1 MTSSLHDQLRALLEE
16 RLLYIDGA
24 MGTMVQR
31 HGLQEADYRG
41 ERFQAHPGDL
51 KGNTDLLVLTRPDV
65 IRGVHEQYLAAGADI
80 LETNSFNANRI
91 SQADYAMEH
100 LVYELNVASAKLAR
114 EAADKY
120 STKDKPRFVAGTLG
134 PTNRTLSLS
143 PDVNDPGFRAV
154 TFDEMRA
161 AYAEQ
166 TRGLLDGGSDV
177 LLVETIF
184 DTLNAKAATAAID
197 DVFRERG
204 VRVPVLVSVTIID
217 NSGRTMSG
225 QNIEA
230 FWTSMEHVQ
239 PLTIGINCGLGAQQM
254 RPFVQNLS
262 SVATTYLSAYPNA
275 GLPNAMGEYDQSPR
289 EMARFMREFAE
300 EGLVNVLGGCCGS
313 TPDHIAAIVDAT
325 KGLRPRKPSPVSHNA
340 RYSGLEPLV
349 LTKDSGFQMVGERTN
364 ITGSKKF
371 ARLIKEGNYD
381 EAVTVALQQVRGGAN
396 ILDVNM
402 DEAMLDSEAA
412 MTRFLNL
419 LAVEP
424 EIARVPIMVDS
435 SKWSVIEAGLKCV
448 QGKAIVN
455 SISMKEGE
463 ADFIEKAHKV
473 RQYGAAAVV
482 MAFDEQG
489 QADTVERRVSICQRA
504 YRILVEQVGFAPED
518 IIFDPNVFAVA
529 TGIEEHNRY
538 AIDFIEATKQIKQLC
553 PGARVS
559 GGISNLSFSFRG
571 NDKVREAM
579 HSAFLY
585 RAIEAGMDMGIVNAG
600 QLEVYEEIP
609 KDLRDAVEDVLFDR
623 RPDATE
629 RLVALAETVKGA
641 GKTQVEDLS
650 WRNAD
655 VRDRLRHAL
664 VKGITDF
671 IEVDTE
677 EARTQ
682 LAKPL
687 DVIEGPL
694 MDGMAVVGDLF
705 GSGKMF
711 LPQVV
716 KSARVMKRAVA
727 YLEPFMDAE
736 KEGSG
741 QQARGKIL
749 MATVKGDVHD
759 IGKNIVGVVLGC
771 NNYEVIDLGVMV
783 PADEILRRAVAEKVD
798 AIGLSGLITPSLDE
812 MVHVAREMKRSGFT
826 LPLLIGGATTSK
838 QHTAVKVAPQYDGP
852 VIHVIDAS
860 RVVKVVSSVLD
871 AAGSADYVAEVQR
884 DQENTRGLFAERRN
898 RPRVALP
905 VAREQRPQLT
915 FDATTV
921 PVPSFTGLRILE
933 DIPLADIVPYIDWTF
948 FFAAWDLK
956 GRFPK
961 ILEHAQHGE
970 AARELYE
977 NGQRLLAEIIRDGS
991 LKASAAYGF
1000 WPANSDGDD
1009 IVVYTDETR
1018 TTERL
1023 RFNMLRQQAEKPP
1036 GQPYLSLAD
1045 YVAPVGSGVA
1055 DHVGAFAIT
1064 AGIGVEKLAAR
1075 YEAALDDYNAIMVKA
1090 LADRLAEAGAEYL
1103 HARARREW
1111 GYGADESLSADDLIE
1126 ERYRGIRPAF
1136 GYPACP
1142 DHTEKTKLFALLE
1155 AERAGVTLTEHFA
1168 MMPASS
1174 VSGIYLAHPEARY
1187 FPIGQIDRDQV
1198 RDYAARK
1205 GETLSH
1211 VERWLA
1217 PSLAYDAD

>member
-31 HGLQEADYRG
+31 HGLVEADYRG
-41 ERFQAHPGDL
+41 ERFQAHPSDL

-120 STKDKPRFVAGTLG
+120 STKDKPRIVAGTLG

-239 PLTIGINCGLGAQQM
+239 PLTIGINCGLGAEQM

-262 SVATTYLSAYPNA
+262 TVATTYLSAYPNA

-325 KGLRPRKPSPVSHNA
+325 KHVRPRKPSPVSHNA

-463 ADFIEKAHKV
+463 ADFIDKAHKV

-482 MAFDEQG
+482 MAFDEAG

-538 AIDFIEATKQIKQLC
+538 AIDFIEATKQIKQVC
-553 PGARVS
+553 PGARIS

-585 RAIEAGMDMGIVNAG
+585 RAIAAGMDMGIVNAG

-609 KDLRDAVEDVLFDR
+609 KELRDAVEDVLFDR

-629 RLVALAETVKGA
+629 RLVTLAETVKGA
-641 GKTQVEDLS
+641 GKTQVEDLA
-650 WRNAD
+650 WRDAD

-677 EARTQ
+677 EARSQ

-727 YLEPFMDAE
+727 YLEPYMDAE

-783 PADEILRRAVAEKVD
+783 AADEILRRAEAEKVD

-812 MVHVAREMKRSGFT
+812 MVHVAKEMKRRGFT

-838 QHTAVKVAPQYDGP
+838 QHTAVKIAPQYDGP

-860 RVVKVVSSVLD
+860 RVVRVVSHVLD
-871 AAGSADYVAEVQR
+871 AAGSADYVAEVKR

-905 VAREQRPQLT
+905 VARELRPQLT

-921 PVPSFTGLRILE
+921 PAPSFTGLRILE

-1018 TTERL
+1018 TAERL
-1023 RFNMLRQQAEKPP
+1023 RFNMLRQQAEKPT

-1045 YVAPVGSGVA
+1045 YIAPVGSGVA

-1064 AGIGVEKLAAR
+1064 AGIGVDALAGR

-1103 HARARREW
+1103 HARARRDW
-1111 GYGADESLSADDLIE
+1111 GYGVDESLTSEDLIE

-1142 DHTEKTKLFALLE
+1142 DHTEKSKLFTLLE

>member
-31 HGLQEADYRG
+31 HGLVEADYRG
-41 ERFQAHPGDL
+41 ERFQAHPSDL

-120 STKDKPRFVAGTLG
+120 STKDKPRIVAGTLG

-239 PLTIGINCGLGAQQM
+239 PLTIGINCGLGAEQM

-262 SVATTYLSAYPNA
+262 TVATTYLSAYPNA

-325 KGLRPRKPSPVSHNA
+325 KHVRPRKPSPVSHNA

-482 MAFDEQG
+482 MAFDEAG

-538 AIDFIEATKQIKQLC
+538 AIDFIEATKQIKQVC
-553 PGARVS
+553 PGARIS

-585 RAIEAGMDMGIVNAG
+585 RAIAAGMDMGIVNAG
-600 QLEVYEEIP
+600 SS
-609 KDLRDAVEDVLFDR
+609 RSTR
-623 RPDATE
+623 RSRRSCATPW
-629 RLVALAETVKGA
+629 
-641 GKTQVEDLS
+641 KTCCS
-650 WRNAD
+650 TA
-655 VRDRLRHAL
+655 
-664 VKGITDF
+664 
-671 IEVDTE
+671 
-677 EARTQ
+677 ART
-682 LAKPL
+682 P
-687 DVIEGPL
+687 P
-694 MDGMAVVGDLF
+694 
-705 GSGKMF
+705 
-711 LPQVV
+711 
-716 KSARVMKRAVA
+716 SAWSRW
-727 YLEPFMDAE
+727 P
-736 KEGSG
+736 
-741 QQARGKIL
+741 
-749 MATVKGDVHD
+749 
-759 IGKNIVGVVLGC
+759 
-771 NNYEVIDLGVMV
+771 
-783 PADEILRRAVAEKVD
+783 RR
-798 AIGLSGLITPSLDE
+798 
-812 MVHVAREMKRSGFT
+812 
-826 LPLLIGGATTSK
+826 
-838 QHTAVKVAPQYDGP
+838 
-852 VIHVIDAS
+852 
-860 RVVKVVSSVLD
+860 
-871 AAGSADYVAEVQR
+871 
-884 DQENTRGLFAERRN
+884 
-898 RPRVALP
+898 
-905 VAREQRPQLT
+905 
-915 FDATTV
+915 
-921 PVPSFTGLRILE
+921 
-933 DIPLADIVPYIDWTF
+933 
-948 FFAAWDLK
+948 
-956 GRFPK
+956 
-961 ILEHAQHGE
+961 
-970 AARELYE
+970 
-977 NGQRLLAEIIRDGS
+977 
-991 LKASAAYGF
+991 
-1000 WPANSDGDD
+1000 
-1009 IVVYTDETR
+1009 
-1018 TTERL
+1018 
-1023 RFNMLRQQAEKPP
+1023 
-1036 GQPYLSLAD
+1036 
-1045 YVAPVGSGVA
+1045 
-1055 DHVGAFAIT
+1055 
-1064 AGIGVEKLAAR
+1064 
-1075 YEAALDDYNAIMVKA
+1075 
-1090 LADRLAEAGAEYL
+1090 
-1103 HARARREW
+1103 
-1111 GYGADESLSADDLIE
+1111 
-1126 ERYRGIRPAF
+1126 
-1136 GYPACP
+1136 
-1142 DHTEKTKLFALLE
+1142 
-1155 AERAGVTLTEHFA
+1155 
-1168 MMPASS
+1168 
-1174 VSGIYLAHPEARY
+1174 
-1187 FPIGQIDRDQV
+1187 
-1198 RDYAARK
+1198 
-1205 GETLSH
+1205 
-1211 VERWLA
+1211 
-1217 PSLAYDAD
+1217 